1 MPLSLIEGALGGIGL
16 FLLGMRLMSDGIR
29 TVADARIRRIFS
41 IFTSNR
47 FYSLLF
53 GIAMSMTV
61 NSSSAA
67 VVFTIGLV
75 NGGVLNT
82 FQALSVLGGVLIG
95 ASLSLHFS
103 LIPYSLIA
111 TPLIFT
117 GVLLKF
123 FARRRRVANAGDLLL
138 GIGLLF
144 LGLTLLE
151 GSYRPI
157 DHHPLY
163 DAFSGIFYHVAV
175 MSALFGAIVTFLVQS
190 AHSLIAIT
198 ASLTHNHQVG
208 MALSGSMVAGGLVGF
223 AAMGCLASVGGT
235 YISRRVAQVFLVI
248 TLCVTLMFVIIS
260 PLFTDKIPQG
270 LAAVTDNKSMYYVG
284 LLSWIHTAA
293 SLCAAL
299 CAVALSGPVSR
310 LLASREGS
318 KHNGVEIAEQPC
330 AGYLDLRII
339 NTPTIAIEQ
348 ARKETVRMMSVASFM
363 FADLREIVS
372 EFDSRR
378 AETIRQHEKVLDS
391 LNHEISSFLA
401 QLSRSTKNP
410 EINYEI
416 PGLLQTVTAL
426 EHIGD
431 YCEAVLDGIV
441 NRKNA
446 GVIYSDAA
454 MDDVKIMLSAVG
466 EVMTATEDVVKS
478 GQPIGTDALHRIKQT
493 TRTCFDQVKQN
504 HFDRISSGVCPPQAM
519 MIFNDM
525 ASAFNAIAELCWTVL
540 RLQVRRSNE

>member
-29 TVADARIRRIFS
+29 TVADTRVRRIFS
-41 IFTSNR
+41 ILTSNR
-47 FYSLLF
+47 VYSLLF
-53 GIAMSMTV
+53 GAAMSMTV

-67 VVFTIGLV
+67 IVFTIGLV

-95 ASLSLHFS
+95 ASLSLHFPI
-103 LIPYSLIA
+103 IPYSLIA

-123 FARRRRVANAGDLLL
+123 FAHRRRVTNAGDLLL

-157 DHHPLY
+157 NHHPLY
-163 DAFSGIFYHVAV
+163 EAFSGIFYRMAP
-175 MSALFGAIVTFLVQS
+175 MSALFGAVVSFLVQS
-190 AHSLIAIT
+190 APSLIAII
-198 ASLTHNHQVG
+198 ASLTHNHQVSI
-208 MALSGSMVAGGLVGF
+208 ALSGSMVAGGLVGF

-235 YISRRVAQVFLVI
+235 YVSRRVAQFFLVI
-248 TLCVTLMFVIIS
+248 TLAVALFFVLIS
-260 PLFTDKIPQG
+260 PLFTDKIPSG
-270 LAAVTDNKSMYYVG
+270 MAAATDSAFYVG

-299 CAVALSGPVSR
+299 SAVALSGPVSR
-310 LLASREGS
+310 LLASKEGS
-318 KHNGVEIAEQPC
+318 KHVGAETEQPC

-348 ARKETVRMMSVASFM
+348 ARKEIVRMMSVASYM
-363 FADLREIVS
+363 FADLREIVF

-431 YCEAVLDGIV
+431 HCEEVLDGIV

-446 GVIYSDAA
+446 GIIYSDAA
-454 MDDVKIMLSAVG
+454 MDDVKGMLIAVG
-466 EVMTATEDVVKS
+466 DVMNATEDAVRS
-478 GQPIGTDALHRIKQT
+478 GQPIDSDALHQIKKS
-493 TRTCFDQVKQN
+493 TRTCFDLMKRN
-504 HFDRISSGVCPPQAM
+504 HFDRISSGVCPPPAM
-519 MIFNDM
+519 MLFNDM
-525 ASAFNAIAELCWTVL
+525 ASAFSAITELCWTVL
-540 RLQVRRSNE
+540 GMHVRRSNG